1 MRAGPVTC
9 LCLSDDQ
16 LILSG
21 SSLGSITVSGVLSDQ
36 QVATLRSRITI
47 GGTLFLLC
55 QKSFGHF
62 IYCSSAFWILWNLLI
77 GIDVYDTVFVS
88 IVIFY

>member
-21 SSLGSITVSGVLSDQ
+21 SSVGSITVSVVLSDQ
-36 QVATLRSRITI
+36 RVATLRSRITT
-47 GGTLFLLC
+47 GGILILLG
-55 QKSFGHF
+55 QKSLFGHVY
-62 IYCSSAFWILWNLLI
+62 ICLASFWILWNLLI
-77 GIDVYDTVFVS
+77 
-88 IVIFY
+88 

>member
-21 SSLGSITVSGVLSDQ
+21 SSFGSITVSGVLSDQ
-36 QVATLRSRITI
+36 RVATLRSRITT
-47 GGTLFLLC
+47 GGILFLLC
-55 QKSFGHF
+55 QKSLFGHV
-62 IYCSSAFWILWNLLI
+62 YILFSILL
-77 GIDVYDTVFVS
+77 DPLEFAYLTLMHMT
-88 IVIFY
+88 

>member
-21 SSLGSITVSGVLSDQ
+21 SSLGSITVSGILSDQ

-55 QKSFGHF
+55 QKSFGHVYILF
-62 IYCSSAFWILWNLLI
+62 ISLL
-77 GIDVYDTVFVS
+77 DSMEFAYW
-88 IVIFY
+88 Y

>member
-21 SSLGSITVSGVLSDQ
+21 SSLGSITVSGILSDQ

-47 GGTLFLLC
+47 GGTPFLLC
-55 QKSFGHF
+55 QKSFGHVYILF
-62 IYCSSAFWILWNLLI
+62 ISLL
-77 GIDVYDTVFVS
+77 DPLEFAYW
-88 IVIFY
+88 Y